1 MCELQHLGNSD
12 QVVVMERKA
21 RSLGRGIG
29 SGAFGYTC
37 RFYLGSP
44 DVTSS
49 RQLPEP
55 HPSTRVERVHPGWSS
70 APQRHYIDT
79 TLTPQLCY
87 LLTLHGVG
95 NWRIP
100 TLLTSL
106 YQCEYLPLHP
116 SDPPL
121 TTIPASSWSA
131 YSFRTSHNM

>member
-1 MCELQHLGNSD
+1 MMERRNKPMQEEACVNYNNSD
-12 QVVVMERKA
+12 QVAVMERKA

-55 HPSTRVERVHPGWSS
+55 HPSTRVERVHTGWSS

-79 TLTPQLCY
+79 TAML
-87 LLTLHGVG
+87 
-95 NWRIP
+95 P
-100 TLLTSL
+100 TDSTRCRELENPDIANFSV
-106 YQCEYLPLHP
+106 
-116 SDPPL
+116 SV
-121 TTIPASSWSA
+121 
-131 YSFRTSHNM
+131 